1 MGGVNLHLLLEANIR
16 NLKDKTA
23 NTDPTRVEKS
33 HNVQSKYLGISKFGI
48 LNFQTTSET
57 HEGAKWYQTI
67 EIPNIMQL
75 ADILDDPTDHI
86 TAGDVQALLSSN
98 DVKVMCFPKGN
109 KVLMSDNS
117 EKDISDIQEGDIVK
131 TFTGDNQM
139 VVKTFKRDIDESGV
153 QINLG
158 DSLLVCTK
166 NHPVY
171 VISNYNDYLNGA
183 DPIIDCVPAGELTE
197 DMAVFEIDI

>member
-98 DVKVMCFPKGN
+98 DIKVMCFPKGN

>member
-1 MGGVNLHLLLEANIR
+1 MGGINMHLLLEANIK
-16 NLKDKTA
+16 NLRDKTA

-33 HNVQSKYLGISKFGI
+33 HNVQSRYLGISKFGI

-57 HEGAKWYQTI
+57 HDGAKWYQTI

-98 DVKVMCFPKGN
+98 DIKVMCFPKGN

>member
-1 MGGVNLHLLLEANIR
+1 MGGINMHLLLEANIR

-33 HNVQSKYLGISKFGI
+33 HNVQSRYLGISKFGI

-57 HEGAKWYQTI
+57 HDGAKWYQTI
-67 EIPNIMQL
+67 EIPNMMQL

-86 TAGDVQALLSSN
+86 TARDVQALLSSN

-117 EKDISDIQEGDIVK
+117 EKDISSLQEGDVVK
-131 TFTGDNQM
+131 TFNGNNQR
-139 VVKTFKRDIDESGV
+139 VVKTFKRDIDEVGV
-153 QINLG
+153 QINFG
-158 DSLLVCTK
+158 DTSLVCTK
-166 NHPVY
+166 NHPIY
-171 VISNYNDYLNGA
+171 VISNYSEYLSGSE
-183 DPIIDCVPAGELTE
+183 PIIDCVPAGELT
-197 DMAVFEIDI
+197 DNMAVFDFDS